1 MKRSNK
7 CKIQSHIMLRV
18 FIHLMIL
25 RAMTNISAGNRENNF
40 WSERVRAPAVGLHTL
55 VENVV
60 ATINTIIFS
69 LSLSLSPPPLLFYQK
84 GLS

>member
-1 MKRSNK
+1 
-7 CKIQSHIMLRV
+7 MLRV

-40 WSERVRAPAVGLHTL
+40 WSERVRAPAVDLHTL

-69 LSLSLSPPPLLFYQK
+69 SLSLSPLSAALTFLPEVVVL
-84 GLS
+84 GL